1 VLVWQN
7 YPHIRAG
14 NSRVLQ
20 QFADQ
25 TLEALP
31 AKTAIVLSDDP
42 TRLYLLQAACER
54 LGRPNQ
60 HVLIETESFP
70 HREYIFYLAARHP
83 EIKSVMTT
91 NLTRL
96 REVLSS
102 VNLMAFMQH
111 VTHNYP
117 VYYLHPSFGYYF
129 EALYLKPRGLV
140 YELKPYTTNL
150 TQPPLA
156 TEAEM
161 QSNQAFWAKLENG
174 PLQELPA
181 LASLDSDDMAVSVDY
196 AVALDYW
203 GTELQK
209 AGRLK
214 EAHGQF
220 AEAVRLNTNNFI
232 AAINLRYNERLQKGN
247 HQPIE
252 DAAET
257 LANTM
262 RFYGLEPILRSS
274 GPPDEPALDL
284 ELGGIIAGLGNLR
297 QASILFQRRLQL
309 LPKAME
315 LIRKLRGS
323 PKIDPWKLARCEAM
337 ADIATTNYAAAEKVL
352 QAAIQADPND
362 ENRVATL
369 VEYYRFRGFEYEHA
383 GKSAEA
389 ARCFGNALTN
399 IDLQLKLLASPNH
412 DALDVPD
419 TLLKKAEL
427 EIVVHSFKAAI
438 ATLGR
443 VLQIQPKNYTALLN
457 RALSEIQIKDFQAAK
472 DDFKAMGK
480 LLPHQ
485 SYLADYGLAEVA
497 AAEKNKAEEMDFL
510 KRCIHSAPEESS
522 EFQSATNRLHEL
534 ESH

>member
-1 VLVWQN
+1 M
-7 YPHIRAG
+7 
-14 NSRVLQ
+14 
-20 QFADQ
+20 
-25 TLEALP
+25 
-31 AKTAIVLSDDP
+31 AKTYVD
-42 TRLYLLQAACER
+42 
-54 LGRPNQ
+54 GR
-60 HVLIETESFP
+60 
-70 HREYIFYLAARHP
+70 
-83 EIKSVMTT
+83 
-91 NLTRL
+91 
-96 REVLSS
+96 
-102 VNLMAFMQH
+102 
-111 VTHNYP
+111 
-117 VYYLHPSFGYYF
+117 
-129 EALYLKPRGLV
+129 
-140 YELKPYTTNL
+140 
-150 TQPPLA
+150 QPA
-156 TEAEM
+156 
-161 QSNQAFWAKLENG
+161 
-174 PLQELPA
+174 
-181 LASLDSDDMAVSVDY
+181 
-196 AVALDYW
+196 
-203 GTELQK
+203 
-209 AGRLK
+209 
-214 EAHGQF
+214 
-220 AEAVRLNTNNFI
+220 
-232 AAINLRYNERLQKGN
+232 
-247 HQPIE
+247 
-252 DAAET
+252 
-257 LANTM
+257 
-262 RFYGLEPILRSS
+262 
-274 GPPDEPALDL
+274 
-284 ELGGIIAGLGNLR
+284 
-297 QASILFQRRLQL
+297 
-309 LPKAME
+309 KAME